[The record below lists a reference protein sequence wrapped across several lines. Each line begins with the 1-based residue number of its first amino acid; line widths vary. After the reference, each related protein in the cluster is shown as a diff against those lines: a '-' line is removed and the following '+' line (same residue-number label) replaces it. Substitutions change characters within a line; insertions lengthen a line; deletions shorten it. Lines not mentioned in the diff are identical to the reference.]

1 MVPIPWYGE
10 QKHLGRA
17 GREQSA
23 MGVREACPAW
33 GSKRCKSN
41 GPRHTGNQNHHCK
54 VCGRPF
60 IFDATKGVMT
70 EEQRPLGERLRC
82 EQRSLPGLCRAV
94 GVRMR
99 WRRHCIVPCCATLP
113 AHLHGRPGA
122 SPRAGLLGRLEV
134 EADEM
139 GRCVQPKANTQGVWR
154 ALDTQ
159 TRHILAFHIGG
170 LQPRAGTTVVGAWAG
185 SIPRAGDVLDGAR
198 CRLHRDHAD
207 GPPESHHA
215 ARPETQS

>member
-1 MVPIPWYGE
+1 MV
-10 QKHLGRA
+10 LGILGTRTITARSVADRLSSTPQGCDDRGATAPGGALTLRA
-17 GREQSA
+17 A
-23 MGVREACPAW
+23 LLAW
-33 GSKRCKSN
+33 
-41 GPRHTGNQNHHCK
+41 P
-54 VCGRPF
+54 
-60 IFDATKGVMT
+60 
-70 EEQRPLGERLRC
+70 
-82 EQRSLPGLCRAV
+82 CRAV

-139 GRCVQPKANTQGVWR
+139 GRCVQPKANKQGVWR

-159 TRHILAFHIGG
+159 TRHIMAFHIGDCSHA
-170 LQPRAGTTVVGAWAG
+170 RAPTVVGAWAG
-185 SIPRAGDVLDGAR
+185 SIPRAGDVLDGSI